1 MALMEVSFPT
11 VQAAAEKEEKG
22 GGGNK
27 GLSRRRRGE
36 AVEANE

>member
-22 GGGNK
+22 GGNK
-27 GLSRRRRGE
+27 GLSWRRRGE